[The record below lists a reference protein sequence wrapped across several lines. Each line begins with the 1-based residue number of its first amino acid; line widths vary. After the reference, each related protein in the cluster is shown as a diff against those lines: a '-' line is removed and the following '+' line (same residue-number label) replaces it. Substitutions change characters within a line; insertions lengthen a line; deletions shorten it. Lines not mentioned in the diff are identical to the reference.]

1 MPGDVGRWGVTSLL
15 RRRKHASSGT
25 EEKVM
30 EVGEPLRVEADL
42 IYPLEAFPV
51 IS

>member
-1 MPGDVGRWGVTSLL
+1 MKVNL
-15 RRRKHASSGT
+15 
-25 EEKVM
+25 EEKLS
-30 EVGEPLRVEADL
+30 VGELPRVAADL